1 MVDSAYRAGARARIR
16 TAYYACAARE
26 EKPRRK
32 AGIRE
37 KKGKKA
43 RFSAKIKKEKI
54 SCKSAG
60 NDRGFC
66 VRAGSICRRIPCEG
80 EQAAEPPPDEV
91 RRSAPPNGGADRHPA
106 GVPRLRRKPAGCTG
120 QIEQKT
126 SVHSGRREE
135 AERFYL
141 RSGAEWAASTRFS
154 ALVTRLSSEVANSG

>member
-1 MVDSAYRAGARARIR
+1 MDSAYRAGARARIR

-32 AGIRE
+32 AGVRV

-66 VRAGSICRRIPCEG
+66 VRAGSICRWIPCEG

-91 RRSAPPNGGADRHPA
+91 RRSAPPLGARIGTPQGCRGSAVGLPA
-106 GVPRLRRKPAGCTG
+106 AQGK
-120 QIEQKT
+120 
-126 SVHSGRREE
+126 
-135 AERFYL
+135 
-141 RSGAEWAASTRFS
+141 
-154 ALVTRLSSEVANSG
+154 